1 MCVCVCVCVCEVCVC
16 VCIEMSSLLYTQ
28 PQNMPAWKRN
38 LVKRRRDE
46 QAVADAAK
54 QQQQEEWEGKMAEI
68 AAMPTWR
75 RKIFLE
81 RNPQYR
87 TD

>member
-1 MCVCVCVCVCEVCVC
+1 MVPGRQIMSRSNFMHACTLNSEYGQFCLY
-16 VCIEMSSLLYTQ
+16 INKEMKKEDYRKLYTGL
-28 PQNMPAWKRN
+28 AWI
-38 LVKRRRDE
+38 LVHII
-46 QAVADAAK
+46 Q
-54 QQQQEEWEGKMAEI
+54 I